1 MNYFEILNVSQNAED
16 EVIRASYK
24 ALAKKYHPDNTELDA
39 EVAARKM
46 QEINEAYQVLADK
59 ESRQRYI
66 NELHDNIPQSEATE
80 RYETEKKN
88 QTKEQTKEQDY
99 INIQRKTTG
108 FSVDDLV
115 RMIVY
120 GVIVISVICCLIYYG
135 PSLLKD
141 TCNSIWNSIQDVIST
156 FY

>member
-66 NELHDNIPQSEATE
+66 NELHDSIPQSEATE

-88 QTKEQTKEQDY
+88 QAKEQDY
-99 INIQRKTTG
+99 MNIQRKTTG
-108 FSVDDLV
+108 FDVDDIV

-120 GVIVISVICCLIYYG
+120 GVIIISVICCLIYYG

-141 TCNSIWNSIQDVIST
+141 TCSSIWDSIQDVIST